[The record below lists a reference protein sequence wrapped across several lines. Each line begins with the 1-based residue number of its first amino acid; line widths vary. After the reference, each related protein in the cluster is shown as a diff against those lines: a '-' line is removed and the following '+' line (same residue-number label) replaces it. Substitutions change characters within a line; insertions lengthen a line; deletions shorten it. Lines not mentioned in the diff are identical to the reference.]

1 MDDGG
6 RWLVVGRR
14 RRVVAGERRCAMASS
29 VVLDAVGRRLLLGG
43 TASKQGRLELLLSVV
58 IGDGNRGRMMV
69 VGDGSRCGLLA
80 SMLGADGKGGVMMGF
95 GDVDLGWASK
105 RMGESD
111 DDDGRRKKKK
121 KLDDGVR
128 KEA

>member
-1 MDDGG
+1 M
-6 RWLVVGRR
+6 
-14 RRVVAGERRCAMASS
+14 
-29 VVLDAVGRRLLLGG
+29 AVGRRLLLGG

-69 VGDGSRCGLLA
+69 VGDGS
-80 SMLGADGKGGVMMGF
+80 DGDGSCSLWWLMVLVEGGVMMGF

-128 KEA
+128 KEAA